1 MDLNQRIEAFSKLGD
16 KIRFELRNFNPLSN
30 SEESDM
36 WLLARRVYQKN
47 PWFTPE
53 STFKSLTAIAGWLN
67 KEDLTGWTSN
77 CTFVEKEPLRVGVIM
92 AGNIPLVGFHDFL
105 TVLMSGNSIDIKCS
119 SDDDIL
125 LPAVIDW
132 LIEIEPGFR
141 ERIRLVTRLE
151 HPEAVIATGSNNS
164 SRYFEYYF
172 GKYPHII
179 RKNRN
184 SVAVIDGNE
193 TKEELTKLGADIFS
207 YFGLGCRNVSKIYIP
222 SGYVL
227 DKLFESLT
235 DYAPLMNHNKYMNNF
250 DYHSALFL
258 LNNAPFLTN
267 NFLILREHDAMATPV
282 SVVHYEY
289 YTTFGELSKKLQN
302 QEAEI
307 QCIVGHNYIPFGKSQ
322 EPELMDYADGVD
334 VMKFLLNI

>member
-1 MDLNQRIEAFSKLGD
+1 MELNQRIEAFIKLGD
-16 KIRFELRNFNPLSN
+16 KIRAELINFNPSGDIQ
-30 SEESDM
+30 ETDM

-53 STFKSLTAIAGWLN
+53 ATHKSLTAIAGWLN
-67 KEDLTGWTSN
+67 REQLTLWTSGYQ
-77 CTFVEKEPLRVGVIM
+77 FLEKKPLRVGVIM
-92 AGNIPLVGFHDFL
+92 AGNIPVVGFHDFL
-105 TVLMSGNSIDIKCS
+105 AVLISGNAIDIKCS

-125 LPAVIDW
+125 LPAIIDW
-132 LIEIEPGFR
+132 LVTIEPGFR

-151 HPEAVIATGSNNS
+151 NPEAVIATGSNNS

-184 SVAVIDGNE
+184 SVAVIDGTE
-193 TKEELTKLGADIFS
+193 SREELTKLGADIFS
-207 YFGLGCRNVSKIYIP
+207 YFGLGCRNVSKLYIP
-222 SGYVL
+222 TGYVL
-227 DKLFESLT
+227 DKLFESIT
-235 DYAPLMNHNKYMNNF
+235 DYGTLMNHNKYMNNF

-267 NFLILREHDAMATPV
+267 NFLILREHETMATPV

-289 YTTFGELSKKLQN
+289 YNNFGELSDKLQ
-302 QEAEI
+302 QQAPEI

-334 VMKFLLNI
+334 VMQFLLNI